1 MNRSKIEW
9 CDHTLN
15 IITGCRHGCPYCYAR
30 TMATRFSGDA
40 RRNLMQN
47 RHVTVENGCYE
58 LNEPFLDENGKQI
71 VYPFGFEPTFHK
83 YRLNILDK
91 YKSGKNFFVGAMA
104 DIFGDWVP
112 DAWLTDVF
120 DVCTQHKLNN
130 YLFLT
135 KNPARYKTTL
145 LPEGNNFWYGTT
157 ITKNAEV
164 KKIEQL
170 PFRRNKFLSIEP
182 LLENII
188 FAPEDFWGIGWII
201 LGAETGH
208 RKEKVVPEFSWVKR
222 IVLWADTQ
230 GVPVFMK
237 ESMVPI
243 VGEKNMRREF
253 PRGLIDKPISEKRD
267 QILYTQCS
275 ECHRKLKRSD
285 MVTLSARVGR
295 RGPDNLNPTKTVC
308 AMCRPCFVRWCSY
321 RGINDITGELYGENT
336 EQEVP
341 NE

>member
-135 KNPARYKTTL
+135 KNPARYETTL
-145 LPEGNNFWYGTT
+145 LPAGNNFWYGTT

-164 KKIEQL
+164 KRIEQL

-208 RKEKVVPEFSWVKR
+208 RK
-222 IVLWADTQ
+222 
-230 GVPVFMK
+230 
-237 ESMVPI
+237 
-243 VGEKNMRREF
+243 
-253 PRGLIDKPISEKRD
+253 
-267 QILYTQCS
+267 
-275 ECHRKLKRSD
+275 LKRSD

-308 AMCRPCFVRWCSY
+308 AMCRPCFVKWCSY
-321 RGINDITGELYGENT
+321 RGIDDITGELYGENT